1 MRAAAWFYTGGKRPY
16 GYLGL
21 GEVIVFVFFGLV
33 AVLGTTYVQAEQRRA
48 GGAVRRHRRRVLA
61 CAMLV
66 ANNLRDIP
74 TGRDRRQAHPGR
86 DPRRPR
92 HPRLY
97 AALVL
102 LPFLLTVLGGVRSC
116 AVLLGLVA
124 LPAAVLPVRKVLAG
138 ADGRALIRVLGQ
150 TGLLLLAWSVL
161 TGVGLALGAVV

>member
-1 MRAAAWFYTGGKRPY
+1 VA
-16 GYLGL
+16 
-21 GEVIVFVFFGLV
+21 VFVFFGPV
-33 AVLGTTYVQAEQRRA
+33 AVLGTTLTQSGPPNALAIVSSI
-48 GGAVRRHRRRVLA
+48 AVGMLT
-61 CAMLV
+61 CAVLV

-74 TGRDRRQAHPGR
+74 TDEIVGKRTLAVILGDRDTR
-86 DPRRPR
+86 
-92 HPRLY
+92 RLY

-102 LPFLLTVLGGVRSC
+102 LPFLLTVLGGVRSWP
-116 AVLLGLVA
+116 VLLGLVA

>member
-1 MRAAAWFYTGGKRPY
+1 M
-16 GYLGL
+16 
-21 GEVIVFVFFGLV
+21 
-33 AVLGTTYVQAEQRRA
+33 LGTTLTQSGPPNALAIVSSI
-48 GGAVRRHRRRVLA
+48 GVGMLTCAV
-61 CAMLV
+61 LV

-74 TGRDRRQAHPGR
+74 TDELVGKRTLAVILGDRDTR
-86 DPRRPR
+86 
-92 HPRLY
+92 RLY

-102 LPFLLTVLGGVRSC
+102 LPFLLTVLGGVRSWP
-116 AVLLGLVA
+116 VLLGLLA

>member
-1 MRAAAWFYTGGKRPY
+1 
-16 GYLGL
+16 
-21 GEVIVFVFFGLV
+21 
-33 AVLGTTYVQAEQRRA
+33 VLGTTLTQSGPPNALAIVSSI
-48 GGAVRRHRRRVLA
+48 AVGMLT
-61 CAMLV
+61 CAVLV

-74 TGRDRRQAHPGR
+74 TDEIVGKRTLAVILGDRDTR
-86 DPRRPR
+86 
-92 HPRLY
+92 RLY

-102 LPFLLTVLGGVRSC
+102 LPFVLTVLGGVRSWP
-116 AVLLGLVA
+116 VLLGLVA

>member
-1 MRAAAWFYTGGKRPY
+1 MLTC
-16 GYLGL
+16 
-21 GEVIVFVFFGLV
+21 
-33 AVLGTTYVQAEQRRA
+33 AV
-48 GGAVRRHRRRVLA
+48 
-61 CAMLV
+61 LV

-74 TGRDRRQAHPGR
+74 TDELVGKRTLAVILGDRDTR
-86 DPRRPR
+86 
-92 HPRLY
+92 RLY

-102 LPFLLTVLGGVRSC
+102 LPFLLTVLGGVRSWP
-116 AVLLGLVA
+116 VLLGLLA